1 MDNKIIGQRI
11 KIKREELGYTQED
24 IAKELGLN
32 KSTIQRY
39 ETGNIQRVKLPIIEA
54 IAKLLKVNPSWLA
67 GKIDV
72 QEEEPNYFI
81 YDNISPI
88 SKQKI
93 PLLGEIACGK
103 PIYADE
109 HIECYIEAGTNVQAD
124 FCLKAKG
131 DSMIGARILDGD
143 IVFIR
148 KQDMVEDGEIAAV
161 IIENEAT
168 LKRVYYDK
176 ENNLLKLVAENPN
189 VATMVYSGE
198 ELNQIHILGKAIAF
212 QSDVK

>member
-1 MDNKIIGQRI
+1 MSIGDNI
-11 KIKREELGYTQED
+11 KKLRESKGLSQVELGK
-24 IAKELGLN
+24 IAGVSDKAVSTWENNIKTPRMGVIQKLSDYFGVS
-32 KSTIQRY
+32 KSD
-39 ETGNIQRVKLPIIEA
+39 IIED
-54 IAKLLKVNPSWLA
+54 VNDIIS
-67 GKIDV
+67 K
-72 QEEEPNYFI
+72 
-81 YDNISPI
+81 YDNVSPI

>member
-1 MDNKIIGQRI
+1 MSIGDNI
-11 KIKREELGYTQED
+11 KKLRESKGLSQVELGK
-24 IAKELGLN
+24 IAGVSDKAVSTWENNIKTPRMGVIQKLSDYFGVS
-32 KSTIQRY
+32 KSD
-39 ETGNIQRVKLPIIEA
+39 IIED
-54 IAKLLKVNPSWLA
+54 VNDIIS
-67 GKIDV
+67 K
-72 QEEEPNYFI
+72 

>member
-1 MDNKIIGQRI
+1 MSIGDNI
-11 KIKREELGYTQED
+11 KKLRESKGLSQVELGK
-24 IAKELGLN
+24 IAGVSDKAVSTWENNIKTPRVGVIQKLSDYFGVS
-32 KSTIQRY
+32 KS
-39 ETGNIQRVKLPIIEA
+39 NIIED
-54 IAKLLKVNPSWLA
+54 VNDIIS
-67 GKIDV
+67 K
-72 QEEEPNYFI
+72 
-81 YDNISPI
+81 YDNVSPI

>member
-1 MDNKIIGQRI
+1 MSIGDNI
-11 KIKREELGYTQED
+11 KKLRESKGLSQVELGK
-24 IAKELGLN
+24 IAGVSDKAVSTWENNIKTPRMSVIQKLSDYFGVS
-32 KSTIQRY
+32 KSD
-39 ETGNIQRVKLPIIEA
+39 IIED
-54 IAKLLKVNPSWLA
+54 VNDIIS
-67 GKIDV
+67 K
-72 QEEEPNYFI
+72 
-81 YDNISPI
+81 YDNVSPI

>member
-1 MDNKIIGQRI
+1 MSIGDNI
-11 KIKREELGYTQED
+11 KKLRESKGLSQVELGK
-24 IAKELGLN
+24 IAGVSDKAVSTWENNIKTPRVGVLQKLSDYFGVS
-32 KSTIQRY
+32 KSD
-39 ETGNIQRVKLPIIEA
+39 IIED
-54 IAKLLKVNPSWLA
+54 VNDIIS
-67 GKIDV
+67 K
-72 QEEEPNYFI
+72 

>member
-1 MDNKIIGQRI
+1 MSIGDNI
-11 KIKREELGYTQED
+11 KKLRESKGLSQVELGK
-24 IAKELGLN
+24 IAGVSDKAVSTWENNIKTPRMGVIQKLSDYFGVS
-32 KSTIQRY
+32 KSD
-39 ETGNIQRVKLPIIEA
+39 IIED
-54 IAKLLKVNPSWLA
+54 VNDIIS
-67 GKIDV
+67 K
-72 QEEEPNYFI
+72 

-176 ENNLLKLVAENPN
+176 ENNLLKLVAQNPN

>member
-1 MDNKIIGQRI
+1 MSIGDNI
-11 KIKREELGYTQED
+11 KKLRESKGLSQVELGK
-24 IAKELGLN
+24 IAGVSDKAVSTWENNIKTPRMGVIQKLSDYFGVS
-32 KSTIQRY
+32 KSD
-39 ETGNIQRVKLPIIEA
+39 IIED
-54 IAKLLKVNPSWLA
+54 VNDIIS
-67 GKIDV
+67 K
-72 QEEEPNYFI
+72 
-81 YDNISPI
+81 YDNVSPI

-109 HIECYIEAGTNVQAD
+109 HIECYIEAGTNVQAN

>member
-1 MDNKIIGQRI
+1 MSIGDNI
-11 KIKREELGYTQED
+11 KKLRESKGLSQVELGK
-24 IAKELGLN
+24 IAGVSDKAVSTWENNIKTPRVGVIQKLSDYFGVS
-32 KSTIQRY
+32 KSD
-39 ETGNIQRVKLPIIEA
+39 IIED
-54 IAKLLKVNPSWLA
+54 VNDIIS
-67 GKIDV
+67 K
-72 QEEEPNYFI
+72 
-81 YDNISPI
+81 YDNVSPI